1 MSAARVSGI
10 LGVEL
15 VSVCKGTME
24 LSVEFDV
31 LFELAVSDCEEDKLT
46 LFVELID
53 MGGSEKF
60 EIADSLLYVVVSAV
74 TWRGDSIQILVL

>member
-1 MSAARVSGI
+1 
-10 LGVEL
+10 
-15 VSVCKGTME
+15 ME

-60 EIADSLLYVVVSAV
+60 GIADSLLYVVVSAV
-74 TWRGDSIQILVL
+74 TWRD